1 MKIAVITGASSGLGR
16 EFARAVLER
25 YSQLDQVWVLARR
38 TERLETLAAEY
49 PAGKVRPVK
58 MDLTCDGDYELFAEL
73 LKQEAP
79 EIEIVINNAGFEKGG
94 ALKDTEETL
103 LLNMIRVNVQGGT
116 LIPRL
121 CLPYMKQGSFLI
133 TTSSVSSFVP
143 MKNQAVYS
151 ASKSYLL
158 YLGRAL
164 GMELKP
170 QGIHSLVICPGN
182 METEMNVRDGDHP
195 GKVGLLPYLDIDKLT
210 RKALEKAEKGTG
222 VYTPGSFYK
231 VYRFFSKLLPNR
243 LMMKITAL

>member
-58 MDLTCDGDYELFAEL
+58 MDLTSDGDYELFAEL

-79 EIEIVINNAGFEKGG
+79 EIKIVINNAGFEKGG

-133 TTSSVSSFVP
+133 TTGSVSSFVP

-170 QGIHSLVICPGN
+170 QGIYSLVICPGN
-182 METEMNVRDGDHP
+182 METEMNVRNSEHP
-195 GKVGLLPYLDIDKLT
+195 GKVGLLPYLDIEKLT

-222 VYTPGSFYK
+222 VYTPGGFYK
-231 VYRFFSKLLPNR
+231 VYRFISKLLPHR